1 LAESLGRF
9 QLIGIPAN
17 QISQLLNCYSPLD
30 PTTSARSSRQHSKL
44 ANQALI
50 KGTAT
55 SVALAGVRPN
65 FLNRSVSAQAQR
77 HDVHGAATG
86 E

>member
-1 LAESLGRF
+1 LGRF
-9 QLIGIPAN
+9 QLIVIPAG
-17 QISQLLNCYSPLD
+17 QIRHLLNFNSPFG

-44 ANQALI
+44 AKQALI
-50 KGTAT
+50 KGAAT

-65 FLNRSVSAQAQR
+65 FLNRSVSAPAQR

-86 E
+86 G